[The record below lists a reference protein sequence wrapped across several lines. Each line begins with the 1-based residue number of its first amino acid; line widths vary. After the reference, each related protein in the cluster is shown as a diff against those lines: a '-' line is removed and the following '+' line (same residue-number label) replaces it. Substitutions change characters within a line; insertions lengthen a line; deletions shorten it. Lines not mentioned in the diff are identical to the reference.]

1 VRNRLAVPP
10 EIIERVDALELPF
23 NKHGLG
29 PFGTNKR
36 DLRRFLRMGA
46 WLYRNYFEMQ
56 VFGAEHVPPRGRAML
71 VGNHSGGVALDGAL
85 IWTSTM
91 LDLAPPRLCH
101 GMAEKF
107 LNEVPFL
114 SKWTSGAGQLT
125 GLPEHAIRLLEADR
139 LLMVFPEGARG
150 TAKLFK
156 ERHSLVR
163 FGTGFMRLAMQT
175 SSPIVPVAFV
185 GGGEA
190 IPTIHNSRLLGR
202 LTGAPYVPITPWIV
216 ALPRP
221 TACQI
226 YYGAPMVFEGTGK
239 ESDAEIEAN
248 VEAVKGRIAAL
259 LEQGVERRKSRR
271 LDDPVQWP
279 GEEAGS

>member
-1 VRNRLAVPP
+1 VRNRLTIPR
-10 EIIERVDALELPF
+10 EIVERVDAIELPF
-23 NKHGLG
+23 NKHGLD

-36 DLRRFLRMGA
+36 DLRRGLRLGT
-46 WLYRNYFEMQ
+46 WLYRNYFDMR
-56 VFGAEHVPPRGRAML
+56 VYGAEHVPPRGRAML

-91 LDLAPPRLCH
+91 LELSPPRLCH

-114 SKWTSGAGQLT
+114 SKWTNGAGQLT
-125 GLPEHAIRLLEADR
+125 GLPEHAIQLLEADR

-150 TAKLFK
+150 TAKLYK
-156 ERHSLVR
+156 DRHSLVR

-175 SSPIVPVAFV
+175 KAPIVPVAFV

-202 LTGAPYVPITPWIV
+202 LTGAPYVPITPWLLAV
-216 ALPRP
+216 PRP

-226 YYGAPMVFEGTGK
+226 YFGAPMWFEGTGS
-239 ESDAEIEAN
+239 ESDADIEAN
-248 VEAVKGRIAAL
+248 VQQVKGRIAEL
-259 LEQGVERRKSRR
+259 LAEGVDRRKTRR
-271 LDDPVQWP
+271 LDEPVRWP
-279 GEEAGS
+279 GEAVDS